1 MPGWICERTIEGGE
15 RGAFVYSLFYSL
27 TADWS
32 EAYMAVSD
40 MRSNSPGEARTRPN
54 WIHLI
59 HLAGLAPLALLAWD
73 AFAGSLTVNPIQY
86 LTQRTGYA
94 AILLLIASL
103 VCTPLS
109 VVSGW
114 KRILALRRPLG
125 LYGFLY
131 AALHMLIFT
140 ALDFG
145 LNISLIVQEVAE
157 KRYILVGTTALL
169 LLAPL
174 ALTSTKGWQR
184 RLGRSWKRLH
194 RLVYLAV
201 PLALVHYAWAQK
213 SDIRQPLILGA
224 LVAVLLMLRVPA
236 VRRRIEAWRR
246 AFGGVSAADGSERT
260 PARGARGR

>member
-1 MPGWICERTIEGGE
+1 MR
-15 RGAFVYSLFYSL
+15 
-27 TADWS
+27 DWLK
-32 EAYMAVSD
+32 
-40 MRSNSPGEARTRPN
+40 TN
-54 WIHLI
+54 WIHLV
-59 HLAGLAPLALLAWD
+59 HLTGLAPLALLAWD
-73 AFAGSLTVNPIQY
+73 ALSRNLTVNPIQY

-94 AILLLIASL
+94 AIVLLALSL

-114 KRILALRRPLG
+114 KRVLALRRPLG

-131 AALHMLIFT
+131 AVLHMLIFT

-145 LNISLIVQEVAE
+145 LNMSLIVQEVAE
-157 KRYILVGTTALL
+157 KRYILAGTMALL

-184 RLGRSWKRLH
+184 RLGRSWKRIH

-224 LVAVLLMLRVPA
+224 LVAALLILRLPVI
-236 VRRRIEAWRR
+236 RRRIEARRR
-246 AFGGVSAADGSERT
+246 ASGSAPAAEGSERT
-260 PARGARGR
+260 PARGAPWSG

>member
-1 MPGWICERTIEGGE
+1 MR
-15 RGAFVYSLFYSL
+15 
-27 TADWS
+27 DWLKK
-32 EAYMAVSD
+32 
-40 MRSNSPGEARTRPN
+40 NG
-54 WIHLI
+54 IHLV
-59 HLAGLAPLALLAWD
+59 HLGGLAPLALLAWD
-73 AFAGSLTVNPIQY
+73 AFTGNLTVNPIQY

-94 AILLLIASL
+94 AIILLIASL

-131 AALHMLIFT
+131 AVLHMLMFT
-140 ALDFG
+140 TLDFG
-145 LNISLIVQEVAE
+145 LNIPLIVQEVAE
-157 KRYILVGTTALL
+157 KRYILVGTSALL
-169 LLAPL
+169 LLVPL

-194 RLVYLAV
+194 RLVYLAA

-224 LVAVLLMLRVPA
+224 LVAVALILRLPA

-246 AFGGVSAADGSERT
+246 ASGDVPAVDGSRRT
-260 PARGARGR
+260 STGGASRTR

>member
-1 MPGWICERTIEGGE
+1 MR
-15 RGAFVYSLFYSL
+15 
-27 TADWS
+27 DWLKK
-32 EAYMAVSD
+32 
-40 MRSNSPGEARTRPN
+40 NG
-54 WIHLI
+54 IHLV
-59 HLAGLAPLALLAWD
+59 HLGGLAPLALLAWD
-73 AFAGSLTVNPIQY
+73 AFTGNLTVNPIQY

-94 AILLLIASL
+94 AIILLIASL

-114 KRILALRRPLG
+114 KRVLALRRPLG

-131 AALHMLIFT
+131 AVLHMLMFT
-140 ALDFG
+140 TLDFG
-145 LNISLIVQEVAE
+145 LNIPLIVQEVAE
-157 KRYILVGTTALL
+157 KRYILVGTSALL
-169 LLAPL
+169 LLVPL

-194 RLVYLAV
+194 RLVYLAA

-224 LVAVLLMLRVPA
+224 LVAVALILRLPA

-246 AFGGVSAADGSERT
+246 ASGEVPAVDGSRRT
-260 PARGARGR
+260 STGGASRTR

>member
-1 MPGWICERTIEGGE
+1 
-15 RGAFVYSLFYSL
+15 
-27 TADWS
+27 
-32 EAYMAVSD
+32 
-40 MRSNSPGEARTRPN
+40 MRNWLKQH
-54 WIHLI
+54 WIHLV
-59 HLAGLAPLALLAWD
+59 HLVGLAPLALLAWD
-73 AFAGSLTVNPIQY
+73 VFTRNLTVNPIQY

-94 AILLLIASL
+94 AILLLVASL

-109 VVSGW
+109 VMSRW
-114 KRILALRRPLG
+114 KRVLALRRPLG

-131 AALHMLIFT
+131 AVLHMLIFT

-145 LNISLIVQEVAE
+145 LNIPLIVQEIAE

-169 LLAPL
+169 LLTPL

-213 SDIRQPLILGA
+213 SDIRQPLIFGT
-224 LVAVLLMLRVPA
+224 LVAVLLMLRLPA
-236 VRRRIEAWRR
+236 IRRRIEAWRR
-246 AFGGVSAADGSERT
+246 ARSTGSNGAITPDRSQHT
-260 PARGARGR
+260 PAEYGIE

>member
-1 MPGWICERTIEGGE
+1 MR
-15 RGAFVYSLFYSL
+15 
-27 TADWS
+27 DWLKK
-32 EAYMAVSD
+32 
-40 MRSNSPGEARTRPN
+40 NG
-54 WIHLI
+54 IHLV
-59 HLAGLAPLALLAWD
+59 HLGGLAPLALLAWD
-73 AFAGSLTVNPIQY
+73 AFTGNLTVNPIQY

-94 AILLLIASL
+94 AIILLIASL

-114 KRILALRRPLG
+114 KRVLALRRPLG

-131 AALHMLIFT
+131 AVLHMLMFT
-140 ALDFG
+140 TLDFG
-145 LNISLIVQEVAE
+145 LNIPLIVQEVAE
-157 KRYILVGTTALL
+157 KRYILVGTSALL
-169 LLAPL
+169 LLVPL

-194 RLVYLAV
+194 RLVYLAA

-224 LVAVLLMLRVPA
+224 LVAVALILRLPA

-246 AFGGVSAADGSERT
+246 ASGDVPAVDGSRRT
-260 PARGARGR
+260 STGGASRTR

>member
-1 MPGWICERTIEGGE
+1 MRDWLKKNGVH
-15 RGAFVYSLFYSL
+15 FV
-27 TADWS
+27 
-32 EAYMAVSD
+32 
-40 MRSNSPGEARTRPN
+40 
-54 WIHLI
+54 HLG
-59 HLAGLAPLALLAWD
+59 GLAPLALLAWD
-73 AFAGSLTVNPIQY
+73 AFTGNLTVNPIQY

-94 AILLLIASL
+94 AIILLIASL

-131 AALHMLIFT
+131 AVLHMLMFT
-140 ALDFG
+140 TLDFG
-145 LNISLIVQEVAE
+145 LNIPLIVQEVAE
-157 KRYILVGTTALL
+157 KRYILVGTSALL
-169 LLAPL
+169 LLVPL

-194 RLVYLAV
+194 RLVYLAA

-224 LVAVLLMLRVPA
+224 LVAVALILRLPA
-236 VRRRIEAWRR
+236 VRRRIEAWRC
-246 AFGGVSAADGSERT
+246 ASG
-260 PARGARGR
+260 PARAVDESRRTSAGGASRTR